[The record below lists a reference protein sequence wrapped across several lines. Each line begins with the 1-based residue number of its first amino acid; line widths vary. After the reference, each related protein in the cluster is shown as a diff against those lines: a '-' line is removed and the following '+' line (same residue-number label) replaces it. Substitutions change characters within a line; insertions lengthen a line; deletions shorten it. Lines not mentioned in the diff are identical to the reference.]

1 LALEGVTPVNA
12 LNKSFEFVR
21 KVFFPRWDRARQ
33 WGVKRVWHLPAQ
45 GRCDRASKN
54 ILIKDQSPQEDE
66 LNCLLIHE
74 ISHAVSSPYH
84 GRCWQDRMMKAGVR
98 AEKIGHS
105 VLAKM
110 LGEEVKRQKLIPK
123 NIDREAYDLIYDMVT
138 ALPYIKF
145 NSLITRVAS
154 EYGMYP
160 REFKVRFK
168 RSKKIFNQ
176 AKGFMN
182 AGKTKSFKVK

>member
-1 LALEGVTPVNA
+1 MTTRNDLTQ
-12 LNKSFEFVR
+12 SFELVR
-21 KVFFPRWDRARQ
+21 KMFFPRWDRARQ
-33 WGVKRVWHLPAQ
+33 WAVKRVWHLPAQ

-54 ILIKDQSPQEDE
+54 ILIKDRPPQKDE
-66 LNCLLIHE
+66 LHCLLIHE

-84 GRCWQDRMMKAGVR
+84 GRRWQTRVMKAR
-98 AEKIGHS
+98 DKAHKIGHS
-105 VLAKM
+105 VLAIM
-110 LGEEVKRQKLIPK
+110 LDEDIKRQRLVPK
-123 NIDREAYDLIYDMVT
+123 NIDREAYDLIYDVVT

-145 NSLITRVAS
+145 NRVITRVAS

-160 REFKVRFK
+160 EEFKVRFK

-182 AGKTKSFKVK
+182 AGKTTSFNAK

>member
-1 LALEGVTPVNA
+1 MTTQNDLKKP
-12 LNKSFEFVR
+12 FEFVR
-21 KVFFPRWDRARQ
+21 KMFFPRWDRARR

-54 ILIKDQSPQEDE
+54 ILIKDRPPHEDE
-66 LNCLLIHE
+66 LYCLLIHE
-74 ISHAVSSPYH
+74 ICHAVSSPYH
-84 GRCWQDRMMKAGVR
+84 GRRWQDRMMKAGDK
-98 AEKIGHS
+98 ADKIGHKE
-105 VLAKM
+105 LAEM
-110 LGEEVKRQKLIPK
+110 LDEEVKRQRLIPK
-123 NIDREAYDLIYDMVT
+123 NIDREAYDLIYDIVT

-145 NSLITRVAS
+145 NRLLTRVAA

-176 AKGFMN
+176 AKGFMKT
-182 AGKTKSFKVK
+182 GKSKSFKVK

>member
-1 LALEGVTPVNA
+1 MTTRND
-12 LNKSFEFVR
+12 LNQSFELVR
-21 KVFFPRWDRARQ
+21 KVFFPRWDRGCQ
-33 WGVKRVWHLPAQ
+33 WGVKRAWHLPAQ
-45 GRCDRASKN
+45 GRCDRALKN
-54 ILIKDQSPQEDE
+54 ILIKDRSHQEDE
-66 LNCLLIHE
+66 LDCLLIHE

-84 GRCWQDRMMKAGVR
+84 GRRWQVRMMKASDK
-98 AEKIGHS
+98 AKKIGHS

-110 LGEEVKRQKLIPK
+110 LDEEVKRQRLIPK
-123 NIDREAYDLIYDMVT
+123 NIDREAYDLIYDIVT

-145 NSLITRVAS
+145 NRLLTRVAA

-160 REFKVRFK
+160 KEFKTRFK

-182 AGKTKSFKVK
+182 TGKTKSFNSK

>member
-1 LALEGVTPVNA
+1 M
-12 LNKSFEFVR
+12 
-21 KVFFPRWDRARQ
+21 
-33 WGVKRVWHLPAQ
+33 PAQ

-54 ILIKDQSPQEDE
+54 ILIKDRPPQEDE

-84 GRCWQDRMMKAGVR
+84 GRRWQDRMMKAGDK
-98 AEKIGHS
+98 AEKIAHG

-110 LGEEVKRQKLIPK
+110 LDEEVKRQRLIPK
-123 NIDREAYDLIYDMVT
+123 NIDREAYDLIYDIVT

-145 NSLITRVAS
+145 NNLITRVAS

-176 AKGFMN
+176 AKGFMKT
-182 AGKTKSFKVK
+182 GKTKSFKIK

>member
-1 LALEGVTPVNA
+1 MTTQND
-12 LNKSFEFVR
+12 LNKPFEFVR

-45 GRCDRASKN
+45 GRCDRTSKN
-54 ILIKDQSPQEDE
+54 ILIKDRPPQEDE
-66 LNCLLIHE
+66 LYCLLIHE

-84 GRCWQDRMMKAGVR
+84 GRRWQARMMKAGDR
-98 AEKIGHS
+98 AEEIGHT

-110 LGEEVKRQKLIPK
+110 LDEEVKKQRLIPK
-123 NIDREAYDLIYDMVT
+123 NIDREAYDLIYDIVT

-145 NSLITRVAS
+145 NRLLTRVAA

-160 REFKVRFK
+160 KEFKVRFK

-182 AGKTKSFKVK
+182 TGKTKSFNSK